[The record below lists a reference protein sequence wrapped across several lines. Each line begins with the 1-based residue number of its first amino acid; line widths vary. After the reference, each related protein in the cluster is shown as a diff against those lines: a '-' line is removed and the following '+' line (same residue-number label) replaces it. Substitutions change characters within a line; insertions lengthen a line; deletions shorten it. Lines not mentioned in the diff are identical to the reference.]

1 MPVSSAYIKR
11 YFSEEDRKSIEGI
24 IKQIKSQFEIVI
36 KSSVWMDGNTKATA
50 LEKLSSVVEYIAG
63 PAELGEDELLNE
75 IYDAVKILQSI

>member
-1 MPVSSAYIKR
+1 
-11 YFSEEDRKSIEGI
+11 
-24 IKQIKSQFEIVI
+24 
-36 KSSVWMDGNTKATA
+36 MDGNTKATA